1 MVSILAVPVLVGTT
15 LYQIVFER
23 PVTKGICVLCAH
35 CGVGSFVSVVAPEL
49 SLVSVNEVEV
59 MLIAAAKLS
68 LADGGATTV
77 KVGSTT
83 GGIALGLVN
92 VAPPPGGGFSTPTE
106 LVLPKFAIKVAGTV
120 AVSCV
125 KLTNVVAILVKLV
138 SGLRIR
144 SEERRVGKEGSV
156 GRVLVASRCVD

>member
-68 LADGGATTV
+68 CADGGHTGNRRWPPNHGEGQGICSIRAVLDTHLNNSSTAEV
-77 KVGSTT
+77 TGSK
-83 GGIALGLVN
+83 GRR
-92 VAPPPGGGFSTPTE
+92 E
-106 LVLPKFAIKVAGTV
+106 LRCAY
-120 AVSCV
+120 
-125 KLTNVVAILVKLV
+125 
-138 SGLRIR
+138 
-144 SEERRVGKEGSV
+144 ERRRFRS
-156 GRVLVASRCVD
+156 ASPHHNRRSCKPCSIHRQRRSRPWRIASKR